1 MSDEETKL
9 KVKLE
14 VDILKKVCGHPGI
27 IQLLE
32 VFENKKYVFC
42 VTEYASQGDLLTYMK
57 KQEILDAKKQKYIF
71 YQVSLALKYIHENN
85 IIHRDI
91 KLDNILVDEND

>member
-1 MSDEETKL
+1 
-9 KVKLE
+9 
-14 VDILKKVCGHPGI
+14 
-27 IQLLE
+27 
-32 VFENKKYVFC
+32 
-42 VTEYASQGDLLTYMK
+42 MK

-91 KLDNILVDEND
+91 KLDNILVDENDWSKICDFGVSCLIKEEEIIKE

>member
-42 VTEYASQGDLLTYMK
+42 VTEYAS
-57 KQEILDAKKQKYIF
+57 
-71 YQVSLALKYIHENN
+71 
-85 IIHRDI
+85 
-91 KLDNILVDEND
+91 